1 MVQITR
7 RAGRAGGPTATG
19 PAVTDPY
26 EQLEDFARQSIQRM
40 LQSLL
45 EEEVENLLGRTRS
58 ERRHPDSPSGSR
70 NGYGKE
76 RRLATS
82 IGTVR
87 IRRPRV
93 RGTEDPFVSR
103 VLPLFKRRTR
113 QVGELLPQLYLHG
126 LSRGDFELAMR
137 GLLGDGAPLSAS
149 SIARLKESWTAEFIT
164 WKQRSLA
171 DKDIVYLW
179 VDGIYVKAGLEKE
192 KAALLVVV
200 GARADGTKEV
210 LAVECGQRESEA
222 SWSSILRDLKS
233 RGMNGPRLVMGD
245 GHLGIW
251 AALAGV
257 YPEAGEQRCWN
268 HRMRNILD
276 RVGRKKQGAAKE
288 LLSKIMYA
296 PSKREAEAA
305 RSVFQAWARSEQY
318 ERAASLLEEDWD
330 RMVAYYSFP
339 QEHWLHLRTTNVI
352 ESAFASVRLRTA
364 ASRRY
369 KRVEGA
375 TTMIWKLLM
384 VAEQTFRKLNA
395 PEQLIKVYAG
405 IKYDDGRLPERLRSP
420 TQVEQPRAA

>member
-1 MVQITR
+1 M
-7 RAGRAGGPTATG
+7 
-19 PAVTDPY
+19 
-26 EQLEDFARQSIQRM
+26 
-40 LQSLL
+40 
-45 EEEVENLLGRTRS
+45 
-58 ERRHPDSPSGSR
+58 
-70 NGYGKE
+70 
-76 RRLATS
+76 
-82 IGTVR
+82 
-87 IRRPRV
+87 
-93 RGTEDPFVSR
+93 
-103 VLPLFKRRTR
+103 
-113 QVGELLPQLYLHG
+113 
-126 LSRGDFELAMR
+126 
-137 GLLGDGAPLSAS
+137 
-149 SIARLKESWTAEFIT
+149 
-164 WKQRSLA
+164 
-171 DKDIVYLW
+171 
-179 VDGIYVKAGLEKE
+179 
-192 KAALLVVV
+192 VV

-352 ESAFASVRLRTA
+352 ESPFASVRLRTA